1 METFEVTE
9 MRALLNTSQFLL
21 FGAEGWGLIRGTLR
35 YTLIPNHS
43 HDLNTSYNDIRVLT
57 SVIEDSLAI

>member
-1 METFEVTE
+1 MV
-9 MRALLNTSQFLL
+9 LY
-21 FGAEGWGLIRGTLR
+21 G
-35 YTLIPNHS
+35 TLIPNHS